1 VTVPPLAL
9 GAALAFWGWQTHN
22 LLAGMLLAALVE
34 ASRFTSFRLEL
45 REVDYRRVADF
56 CTLLFAAVGA
66 LLVTTRGLPQGVVG
80 TLQWLPAL
88 LAPILLA
95 QRYGT
100 AGTIRLSALFHTLR
114 RRKAR
119 DPSVSDPQVD
129 LSGVF
134 LAAAAIAA
142 GGANSRGPGFYA
154 GIAALAGWTLYALR
168 PRHAALAAW
177 GFAFAV
183 ATGLGYV
190 GHVGLA
196 RLQAQLEALAA
207 DWYLRAPIDPYKS
220 HTDIGSIG
228 RLKLDDTILMRVRV
242 PQGQEARAR
251 LLHGASYNTYGGGTW
266 TARDAPLEPLAAESD
281 GATWVL
287 GRRAPTSSVVIEAR
301 SEDGKLLL
309 ALPAGT
315 VSVAGLPAE
324 SVRRNALGAVLADAK
339 GDWIGY
345 VARYADDAAAD
356 EAPPSALDLAI
367 PASERVAIE
376 GVAAAIGLPGAPPEE
391 AARRVT
397 RFLARFR
404 YSTFLEHGPQKDLT
418 PLADFLLVS
427 HSGHC
432 EYFAAATTLLL
443 RAGGVPARYATGYV
457 AREYSTLED
466 AIVVRA
472 RHAHAWT
479 RAFIG
484 GRWVD
489 LDNTPP
495 VWFEAEARL
504 APAWQGLSDLLRWAL
519 HRWAR
524 RDAGGTASE
533 LWWWVLAGLVALLG
547 LRLFAG
553 RRAARRPATAGTA
566 PARRHPGMDSEF
578 YTVERAL
585 ARRGAPRAPHESLA
599 GWALRAAGTVDAATR
614 AQLHAALALHQRY
627 RFDPAGLSP
636 AERRALREGSRA
648 LAGALD
654 AARLESAP

>member
-1 VTVPPLAL
+1 MTVPPLVL

-22 LLAGMLLAALVE
+22 LLAGALLAALVE
-34 ASRFTSFRLEL
+34 GPHFTSFRLEL
-45 REVDYRRVADF
+45 REVDYRRVADL
-56 CTLLFAAVGA
+56 CTLLLAAIGA
-66 LLVTTRGLPQGVVG
+66 LLVATRGLPRGVFG

-88 LAPILLA
+88 LAPILVA
-95 QRYGT
+95 QRFGA
-100 AGTIRLSALFHTLR
+100 AGTVRLSALFHTLR

-134 LAAAAIAA
+134 LATVALAA
-142 GGANSRGPGFYA
+142 GGANSRGPGFYV

-168 PRHAALAAW
+168 PRHTAAAAW
-177 GFAFAV
+177 GLAFAC

-190 GHVGLA
+190 GQVGLA

-207 DWYLRAPIDPYKS
+207 DWYLRAPIDPYQS

-228 RLKLDDTILMRVRV
+228 RLKLDDTILMRVRI
-242 PQGQEARAR
+242 PEGQEARAR

-266 TARDAPLEPLAAESD
+266 TARDAPLEPLAAEPD

-301 SEDGKLLL
+301 TEDGKALL

-315 VSVAGLPAE
+315 MRVAGLPAE
-324 SVRRNALGAVLADAK
+324 SLRRNALGAVLAEAK
-339 GDWIGY
+339 TDWIGY
-345 VARYADDAAAD
+345 AARYAADAGPD
-356 EAPPSALDLAI
+356 EAPPAALDLAI
-367 PASERVAIE
+367 PAAERAALARVAAEIGLR
-376 GVAAAIGLPGAPPEE
+376 GVAPGE

-397 RFLARFR
+397 KFLARFR
-404 YSTFLEHGPQKDLT
+404 YSTFREHAPRSGLT

-427 HSGHC
+427 QSGHC

-466 AIVVRA
+466 SVVVRA

-484 GRWVD
+484 GRWVE
-489 LDNTPP
+489 LDTTPP
-495 VWFEAEARL
+495 VWFEAEAQL
-504 APAWQGLSDLLRWAL
+504 APAWQGLSDVLRWAL
-519 HRWAR
+519 FRWSR
-524 RDAGGTASE
+524 RGTGETSD
-533 LWWWVLAGLVALLG
+533 LWWWVLAALVALLG

-553 RRAARRPATAGTA
+553 RRAVRRTA
-566 PARRHPGMDSEF
+566 PGRPPVRRYPGMDSEF
-578 YTVERAL
+578 YAVERSL
-585 ARRGAPRAPHESLA
+585 AARGAPRASHESLA
-599 GWALRAAGTVDAATR
+599 GWALRAAGAIDATQR
-614 AQLHAALALHQRY
+614 AELLETLALHQRY

-636 AERRALREGSRA
+636 AERRALRERSQALARA
-648 LAGALD
+648 LG
-654 AARLESAP
+654 AARLESAS